1 MNLFNHSFTSESVSA
16 GHPDKVADQISDAI
30 LDAYLAQD
38 PDAKVAC
45 ECLITT
51 NHLTI
56 AGEVTSS
63 AIVDPIAIAK
73 QVLERIGY
81 NDSATGF
88 NWETAFY
95 QNLLHQ
101 QSKEINDSVIDG
113 GAGDQGLM
121 FGYATSEGPNLMPLP
136 IYLAHELIRK
146 HQELRDT
153 GNYPFLLP
161 DAKSQV
167 TVDYKLNSP
176 IGVSKVVFSA
186 QHTPDI
192 TQEFLHEFIIR
203 EIINPVIAKY
213 KGESETEYFINPSG
227 SFTIGGPHGDTGL
240 TGRKIIVD
248 TYGGKCPHG
257 GGAFSGKDPS
267 KVDRS
272 AAYMARWIAKLIV
285 SAELAKECTI
295 QLSYAIGHDQ
305 PLSVHVDTH
314 GTSLH
319 HVDSRLALAV
329 RSVFDLSPKG
339 IINELQLK
347 RPIYSPT
354 AVHGH
359 FGNLDYPWENLETD
373 KLDQL
378 REYFSKDFGGE
389 KRRNEWK
396 KILSSYDAQNLV
408 DSFNREV
415 NSRASASARFEY
427 IILLVDEFKNRGID
441 VSIITGDNNSI
452 KLNQKVTLVDNALQV
467 IQPDKELEQ

>member
-30 LDAYLAQD
+30 LDAYLAKD

-63 AIVDPIAIAK
+63 AVVDPIAIAK
-73 QVLERIGY
+73 DVLDRIGY
-81 NDSATGF
+81 NDSAIGF
-88 NWETAFY
+88 NWKTAFY

-101 QSKEINDSVIDG
+101 QSKEINASVIDG

-146 HQELRDT
+146 HQQLRDT

-167 TVDYKLNSP
+167 TVDFKLNTP
-176 IGVSKVVFSA
+176 IGISKVVLSS

-192 TQEFLHEFIIR
+192 SQEDLRAFIIR
-203 EIINPVIAKY
+203 EIIEPVIANY
-213 KGESETEYFINPSG
+213 KGESETEYFVNPSG

-285 SAELAKECTI
+285 SAGLAKECTI

-339 IINELQLK
+339 IINALQLK
-347 RPIYSPT
+347 RPIYSAT

-359 FGNLDYPWENLETD
+359 FGNNDYPWENVDDE
-373 KLDQL
+373 KINQL
-378 REYFSKDFGGE
+378 KEYFDNDFGTE
-389 KRRNEWK
+389 KRNNEWK
-396 KILSSYDAQNLV
+396 KTLTEKTNQELV

-415 NSRASASARFEY
+415 NSNASASARFEY
-427 IILLVDEFKNRGID
+427 IIVLVDEFKNRGID
-441 VSIITGDNNSI
+441 VSFITGENNSI
-452 KLNQKVTLVDNALQV
+452 KLSRKITIVET
-467 IQPDKELEQ
+467 KLEEIHQ

>member
-16 GHPDKVADQISDAI
+16 GHPDKVADQLSDAI

-63 AIVDPIAIAK
+63 AVVDPIAIAK
-73 QVLERIGY
+73 EVLERIGY
-81 NDSATGF
+81 NDSAIGF
-88 NWETAFY
+88 NWKTAFF

-113 GAGDQGLM
+113 GAGDQGIM

-136 IYLAHELIRK
+136 IYLAHQLIRK
-146 HQELRDT
+146 HQDLRDT
-153 GNYPFLLP
+153 HNYPFLLP

-176 IGVSKVVFSA
+176 IGVSKIVFSA

-203 EIINPVIAKY
+203 EIIEPVIAKY

-285 SAELAKECTI
+285 SLGLAKECTI

-314 GTSLH
+314 GTSLYYL
-319 HVDSRLALAV
+319 DSRLALAV

-339 IINELQLK
+339 IIKELKLK
-347 RPIYSPT
+347 RPIYSQT

-359 FGNLDYPWENLETD
+359 FGNLDYPWESTATE
-373 KLDQL
+373 KIDQL
-378 REYFSKDFGGE
+378 REYFRDDYGRDVRTK
-389 KRRNEWK
+389 EWK
-396 KILSSYDAQNLV
+396 KILAGFTIEDIV

-415 NSRASASARFEY
+415 RSRASTGTRFEF
-427 IILLVDEFKNRGID
+427 IILLKDEFKNRGID
-441 VSIITGDNNSI
+441 ICCITGKYGAI
-452 KLNQKVTLVDNALQV
+452 KLDQKVRVVNNALQL
-467 IQPDKELEQ
+467 IYPEK